1 MGNVLTTLS
10 QRGFIS
16 QKSDEDLAAK
26 LETPITLY
34 AGFDPTAD
42 SLHIGHLMQIMLLAQ
57 FQRHG
62 HRPIPLIGGA
72 TAMIGD
78 PSGKNEERNL
88 LMPETIE
95 KNLAGIRRQLE
106 QFLDFDSGDNSA
118 LLVNNADW
126 IGRFSF
132 VEFLRDVGKYFRVG
146 EMMGKE
152 SVRKRLQSEVGMS
165 FTEFSYQLLQAY
177 DFLHL
182 FRQYQCVLQV
192 GGDDQWGNIIAGIDL
207 VRKLEQQTV
216 YGVTS
221 SLLTTSS
228 GRKFGKTEAGS
239 VWLDEDKTSAYEF
252 YQYWIRAEDQEVI
265 KLLKLFTFLSL
276 EEIDDLERQVQTEP
290 EKRQAQKV
298 LAEEVTK
305 WVRGAEQTA
314 LAQKASGVLFG
325 QEISGLSDQDLN
337 RIFVDVPSMSMPRD
351 RLNAGMDLLDVLCE
365 TGLCTSRGEAKKLV
379 KAGGAYINNNQVTD
393 MNQKLTTQSLASES
407 ILVLRTGKKKY
418 FLLKFE

>member
-1 MGNVLTTLS
+1 MVNVLTTLS

-16 QKSDEDLAAK
+16 QKSDEDLAGK
-26 LETPITLY
+26 LDKPITVY

-62 HRPIPLIGGA
+62 HRPIPLLGGA

-95 KNLAGIRRQLE
+95 KNLAAIRKQLE
-106 QFLDFDSGDNSA
+106 QFLDFDSGENSA
-118 LLVNNADW
+118 LLLNNIDW
-126 IGRFSF
+126 IGQFSF
-132 VEFLRDVGKYFRVG
+132 IEFLRDIGKFFRVG

-182 FRQYQCVLQV
+182 YRQYQCVLQV
-192 GGDDQWGNIIAGIDL
+192 GGDDQWGNITAGIDL

-216 YGVTS
+216 YGITS

-228 GRKFGKTEAGS
+228 GQKFGKTEAGT
-239 VWLDEDKTSAYEF
+239 VWLDEEKTSAYEF
-252 YQYWIRAEDQEVI
+252 YQYWIRIEDQDVI
-265 KLLKLFTFLSL
+265 KLLNLFTFLSL
-276 EEIDDLERQVQTEP
+276 DEITELQRQVQTEP

-325 QEISGLSDQDLN
+325 QEISGLSDRDLN
-337 RIFVDVPSMSMPRD
+337 TIFVDVPSMTMPRD
-351 RLNAGMDLLDVLCE
+351 RLNAGIELLDALCE
-365 TGLCTSRGEAKKLV
+365 TGLCNSRGEAKKLI
-379 KAGGAYINNNQVTD
+379 KAGGAYINNCKVND
-393 MNQKLTTQSLASES
+393 INQKLTPKSLASES
-407 ILVLRTGKKKY
+407 ILVIRSGKKKY